1 MFKKA
6 LSLLLALMLI
16 VTSVSIT
23 AISVSA
29 AEGDE
34 GTEPVVYPV
43 TVAGSN
49 ADLFGTAWTAG
60 LEENAMTK
68 QDDGTYTK
76 VYEVAAP
83 TNDISLKVVDNGN
96 WIGNKAGD
104 NVTFSVTEAST
115 FTVKYDPN
123 VVDASKVTVT
133 GDKVE
138 FHEFNAD
145 LVTKMV
151 AVGSG
156 NGGFLNDESWAV
168 ASDSNAMTE
177 KSKGVYEITYEEV
190 ADER

>member
-23 AISVSA
+23 ALSVSA
-29 AEGDE
+29 AEDDPT
-34 GTEPVVYPV
+34 TEPVVYPV

-76 VYEVAAP
+76 VYEVAEA
-83 TNDISLKVVDNGN
+83 TDNIALKVVDNGE

-115 FTVKYDPN
+115 FTVKYDP
-123 VVDASKVTVT
+123 A
-133 GDKVE
+133 
-138 FHEFNAD
+138 
-145 LVTKMV
+145 LVG
-151 AVGSG
+151 GSTR
-156 NGGFLNDESWAV
+156 LNSMSLTPV
-168 ASDSNAMTE
+168 S
-177 KSKGVYEITYEEV
+177 
-190 ADER
+190 